1 MSESQLEKFL
11 FLAFLPL
18 ACSVT
23 VSTKYGDIEGFKAS
37 YPNVSGP
44 FKDVSKFLGVPFA
57 APPTGELRFK
67 APQPLPAWKPDVH
80 EAKKHGNVCM
90 QSKLFDRFMR
100 MFAPNIS
107 YSEDCLYL
115 DVYSPN
121 VSSSLPVMVY
131 IHGGGYQSGSAVT
144 SQSDILALQG
154 VVVVI
159 IQYRLGP
166 FGFLTTGDSAAPG
179 NFGMLDQVEALK
191 WVKENIAN
199 FGGNPNK
206 VTIFGESAGGTS
218 VALHLLSPLSK
229 DLFQQ
234 AIAESGVDLSP
245 FATQPSSFGPR
256 FTKEL
261 SDKLSCPSS
270 NHNVMVDCIRGK
282 TATEVQ
288 TAAELILQTFTR
300 KINFAPVVDS
310 NFLHDTPTNLRQ
322 QGKFTKVPLMICFT
336 SHEGSYFLA
345 TLVNNSFHLMQS
357 VSNGVSPALLKSFL
371 TSFADSESNR
381 KGTVHLLGNALEFM
395 YTPWPDNND
404 KFALRSQLVD
414 MIGDYLF
421 FAPSHEVADIH
432 SQFAPVYMYEFAHPA
447 TFSVARTE
455 PWMGVPH
462 AENVLFDFGIPLLP
476 MFSSL
481 YSEADRNVSLLI
493 MAIHVN
499 FARSGDPTLGNIPW
513 ERYNSSRRAYLKVDP
528 NPKMAE
534 SFNPRRMAFW
544 NDYYPKLT
552 QVRIESDKEVISGAS
567 RGVTIGTFL
576 QIVIINFTSAIVLM

>member
-18 ACSVT
+18 ACSVK

-67 APQPLPAWKPDVH
+67 APQPLPAWKPNVH
-80 EAKKHGNVCM
+80 KAKKHGNVCM
-90 QSKLFDRFMR
+90 QSNLFDRFMR
-100 MFAPNIS
+100 MFAPNFS

-131 IHGGGYQSGSAVT
+131 IHGGAYQSGSAVT

-191 WVKENIAN
+191 WVKENIVN

-245 FATQPSSFGPR
+245 FATQPSSFGLR

-288 TAAELILQTFTR
+288 NAAALIPQTFTR
-300 KINFAPVVDS
+300 EINFAPVVDS

-381 KGTVHLLGNALEFM
+381 KGTAHLLGNALEFM

-432 SQFAPVYMYEFAHPA
+432 SQFAPVYMYEFAHQA
-447 TFSVARTE
+447 KFSLSRTE

-462 AENVLFDFGIPLLP
+462 AENVPFDFGMPLLP
-476 MFSSL
+476 MFSSR

-513 ERYNSSRRAYLKVDP
+513 ERYNSSHRAYLKVDP

-552 QVRIESDKEVISGAS
+552 QVRIESDKEVISGAI

-576 QIVIINFTSAIVLM
+576 LIVIVNFTSAIVLM

>member
-1 MSESQLEKFL
+1 MSKSQLEKFL
-11 FLAFLPL
+11 FFAFFPL

-67 APQPLPAWKPDVH
+67 APQPLPAWKPNVH
-80 EAKKHGNVCM
+80 EAKKHGNVCI
-90 QSKLFDRFMR
+90 QGKLFDSFMR
-100 MFAPNIS
+100 MFALNFS

-131 IHGGGYQSGSAVT
+131 IHGGGYQFGSAIAF
-144 SQSDILALQG
+144 QSDILALQG

-206 VTIFGESAGGTS
+206 VTIFGESAGGSS
-218 VALHLLSPLSK
+218 VGLHLLSPLSK

-245 FATQPSSFGPR
+245 FATQPSSFGLR
-256 FTKEL
+256 STKEL
-261 SDKLSCPSS
+261 AHKLSCPSS
-270 NHNVMVDCIRGK
+270 NHNIMVDCIRGK
-282 TATEVQ
+282 TATEVH
-288 TAAELILQTFTR
+288 TAAQLIPQRLTLE
-300 KINFAPVVDS
+300 INFAPVVDS

-322 QGKFTKVPLMICFT
+322 QGKFIKVPLMMCFT
-336 SHEGSYFLA
+336 SHEASSFLA

-357 VSNGVSPALLKSFL
+357 ISNGVSPALFKSFL

-381 KGTVHLLGNALEFM
+381 KGTADLLGSAVEFM

-404 KFALRSQLVD
+404 KLALRSQLVD
-414 MIGDYLF
+414 MIGDYMF

-432 SQFAPVYMYEFAHPA
+432 SQFAPVYMYKFAHPA
-447 TFSVARTE
+447 TLSVRTE

-462 AENVLFDFGIPLLP
+462 AENVPFDFGMPLLP
-476 MFSSL
+476 MFSSIN
-481 YSEADRNVSLLI
+481 SEADRNVSLLI

-513 ERYNSSRRAYLKVDP
+513 ERYNSSHRAYLRVDP

-576 QIVIINFTSAIVLM
+576 QIVIVNFTLAIVLM

>member
-1 MSESQLEKFL
+1 MSKSQLEKFL
-11 FLAFLPL
+11 FLTFLPL

-23 VSTKYGDIEGFKAS
+23 VSTKYGDIEGFEAS

-44 FKDVSKFLGVPFA
+44 FKDVSKFLGIPFA

-100 MFAPNIS
+100 MFAPNFS

-206 VTIFGESAGGTS
+206 VTIFGESAGGSS
-218 VALHLLSPLSK
+218 VGLHLLSPLSK

-245 FATQPSSFGPR
+245 FATQPSSFGLR

-282 TATEVQ
+282 TAREVQ
-288 TAAELILQTFTR
+288 TAAELILQTFSR
-300 KINFAPVVDS
+300 EINFAPIVDS

-381 KGTVHLLGNALEFM
+381 
-395 YTPWPDNND
+395 
-404 KFALRSQLVD
+404 
-414 MIGDYLF
+414 
-421 FAPSHEVADIH
+421 
-432 SQFAPVYMYEFAHPA
+432 
-447 TFSVARTE
+447 
-455 PWMGVPH
+455 
-462 AENVLFDFGIPLLP
+462 
-476 MFSSL
+476 
-481 YSEADRNVSLLI
+481 
-493 MAIHVN
+493 
-499 FARSGDPTLGNIPW
+499 
-513 ERYNSSRRAYLKVDP
+513 
-528 NPKMAE
+528 
-534 SFNPRRMAFW
+534 
-544 NDYYPKLT
+544 
-552 QVRIESDKEVISGAS
+552 
-567 RGVTIGTFL
+567 
-576 QIVIINFTSAIVLM
+576 

>member
-11 FLAFLPL
+11 FFAFLPL

-67 APQPLPAWKPDVH
+67 APQPLPAWKPNVH
-80 EAKKHGNVCM
+80 KAKKHGNVCI
-90 QSKLFDRFMR
+90 QGKLFDSFMR
-100 MFAPNIS
+100 MFALNFS

-131 IHGGGYQSGSAVT
+131 IHGGAYQSGSAIAF
-144 SQSDILALQG
+144 QSDILALQG

-206 VTIFGESAGGTS
+206 VTIFGESAGGSS
-218 VALHLLSPLSK
+218 VGLHLLSPLSK

-245 FATQPSSFGPR
+245 FATQPSSFGLR
-256 FTKEL
+256 STKEL
-261 SDKLSCPSS
+261 AHKLSCPSS
-270 NHNVMVDCIRGK
+270 NHNIMVDCIRGK
-282 TATEVQ
+282 TATEVH
-288 TAAELILQTFTR
+288 TAAQLIPQRLTLE
-300 KINFAPVVDS
+300 INFAPVVDS

-322 QGKFTKVPLMICFT
+322 QGKFIKVPLMMCFT
-336 SHEGSYFLA
+336 SHEASSFLA

-357 VSNGVSPALLKSFL
+357 ISNGVSPALFKSFL

-381 KGTVHLLGNALEFM
+381 KGTADLLRSAVEFM

-404 KFALRSQLVD
+404 KFALRSQLVNVF
-414 MIGDYLF
+414 GDYVF
-421 FAPSHEVADIH
+421 YAPSHEVADIH
-432 SQFAPVYMYEFAHPA
+432 SKYASVYMYEFAHPA

-462 AENVLFDFGIPLLP
+462 AENVPFDFGMPLLP
-476 MFSSL
+476 MFSSR

-513 ERYNSSRRAYLKVDP
+513 ERYNSSHRAYLKVDP

-576 QIVIINFTSAIVLM
+576 LIVVINFTSAIVLM